1 MSSNAIELV
10 RKLVPRVVMEAGIE
24 KPKAAESLYTI
35 YGVVTALKD
44 GNSDYGTFTKLI
56 GQFEA
61 TRVSDRK
68 VFRAPVAFLPEPM
81 HGMIVAAFKNS
92 ESEKPSLQFAAT
104 VGIKPTNRAG
114 GTGYEFTVTPL
125 VQPAESDAL
134 IALRNQAV
142 AALPS
147 PVKAEVDK
155 SATSKK

>member
-44 GNSDYGTFTKLI
+44 GTSDYGTFTKLI

-68 VFRAPVAFLPEPM
+68 VFRAPVTDWPVRSNARFGSQGFSCTGCFLAGTHAWHDRRRVQE
-81 HGMIVAAFKNS
+81 F
-92 ESEKPSLQFAAT
+92 
-104 VGIKPTNRAG
+104 GIRK
-114 GTGYEFTVTPL
+114 
-125 VQPAESDAL
+125 
-134 IALRNQAV
+134 AV
-142 AALPS
+142 AS
-147 PVKAEVDK
+147 IRGDGRY
-155 SATSKK
+155 